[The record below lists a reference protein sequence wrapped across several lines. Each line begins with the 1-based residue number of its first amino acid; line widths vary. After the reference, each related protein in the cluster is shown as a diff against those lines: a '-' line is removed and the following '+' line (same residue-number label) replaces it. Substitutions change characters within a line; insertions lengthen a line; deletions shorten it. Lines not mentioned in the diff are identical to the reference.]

1 MNAPAP
7 TPTPGREPLWVWVIY
22 DHPRDF
28 PDSFVARPQCETQE
42 GIQQFA
48 EGFAAPELDMLRDH
62 MRRMGLTCLPR
73 HPSDDPIIVE
83 VWI

>member
-1 MNAPAP
+1 MNAESHPRP
-7 TPTPGREPLWVWVIY
+7 EPDRDPLWVWAIY

-28 PDSFVARPQCETQE
+28 PDFFVARPQYTVDGITQLGE
-42 GIQQFA
+42 GY
-48 EGFAAPELDMLRDH
+48 AAPTLELLRNH

-73 HPSDDPIIVE
+73 HPADDPVIVE